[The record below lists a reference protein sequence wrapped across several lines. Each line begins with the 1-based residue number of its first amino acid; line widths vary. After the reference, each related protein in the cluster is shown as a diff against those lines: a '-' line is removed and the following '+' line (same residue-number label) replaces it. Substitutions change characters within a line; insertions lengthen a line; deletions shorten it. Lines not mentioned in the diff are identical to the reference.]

1 MTTYYK
7 GFNKDLKCRGMQF
20 EIGKTYDTGAED
32 TDIELCAS
40 SVIHFCDSV
49 QGVHE
54 CYRLHDDSNNRLC
67 EVKPLGRIVSDGS
80 ICGTNKILIVR
91 EIKGD
96 ELNHVLGLER
106 GNTGI
111 FNAGSRN
118 TGDLNIGDMNIGDLN
133 VGSWNTG
140 DRNTGSCNTG
150 YRNTGDCNTGNWNTG
165 DRNTGDRNTGD
176 RNTGYQNTG
185 NWNTGYQNTGNWNTG
200 DRNTGDRNTGSC
212 NTGGLNIGNWNTGD
226 WNKCNHSTGFF
237 NTKERTI
244 TIFNRD
250 SGMTYDEFTESDF
263 YGALYSASF
272 NLTEWHRFT
281 EDEMKDSPIRQA
293 IGGKLIQHTYKGAC
307 KSWWSKLSQEAKATI
322 QQIPNFDVKIFKEIT
337 GIDVEKGK

>member
-32 TDIELCAS
+32 TDLELCTS

-111 FNAGSRN
+111 FNAGRWD
-118 TGDLNIGDMNIGDLN
+118 TGDWNIGDRNIGDLN

-140 DRNTGSCNTG
+140 DGNTGSQNAGSCNTG
-150 YRNTGDCNTGNWNTG
+150 ELNTGSWDTGDWNMG
-165 DRNTGDRNTGD
+165 DRNTGSRNF
-176 RNTGYQNTG
+176 
-185 NWNTGYQNTGNWNTG
+185 
-200 DRNTGDRNTGSC
+200 GSC

-250 SGMTYDEFTESDF
+250 SGMTYDEFTESEF
-263 YGALYSASF
+263 YGALCSAPF
-272 NLTEWHRFT
+272 NLTEWHIFT
-281 EDEMKDSPIRQA
+281 TDERKDSPIRKA

-322 QQIPNFDVKIFKEIT
+322 QQIPNFDAKIFKEIT